1 VLEVLIPGYRT
12 LKYILRSR
20 SLAFK
25 NLVIMRGRVAELPS
39 SEYPRKVRLLRVC
52 NKKLERYRHPLNAAD
67 KQQNQVMGASSM
79 SWYSLVLMKA
89 FSTQVYARG

>member
-1 VLEVLIPGYRT
+1 VLEVLICGHRN
-12 LKYILRSR
+12 LEYILRSR

-25 NLVIMRGRVAELPS
+25 NLVIMRGRVAELLS

-52 NKKLERYRHPLNAAD
+52 NKMLERYRRPLNAAD

-79 SWYSLVLMKA
+79 SWFSLVLMKVL
-89 FSTQVYARG
+89 SSQIYTRG